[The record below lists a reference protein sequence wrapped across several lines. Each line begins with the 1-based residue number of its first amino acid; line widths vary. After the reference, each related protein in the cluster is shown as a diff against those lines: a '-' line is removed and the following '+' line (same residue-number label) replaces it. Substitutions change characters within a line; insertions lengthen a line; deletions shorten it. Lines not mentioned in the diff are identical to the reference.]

1 MGKQGVS
8 SVEGQGVIEPMT
20 GAVTAAPQVT
30 VASRGRGVIAAWA
43 LFDFARTM
51 FSYSIISVNFSLWV
65 TQDHKAPVAVY
76 TLAFSISLAI
86 IAIASPALGV
96 ISDRA
101 GRRLP
106 FLAGVT
112 ALMVGGTALL
122 AFTHN
127 LVVGLVFFIIA
138 NVGYQS
144 TQVFYDALLGAI
156 TTERNRG
163 RISGFGMA
171 LGYLGTIAWGIVT
184 VVYLSRSITAHNHRP
199 DFLPTAVAVA
209 IFALPCFIFVR
220 ERRPVGTHGVTRAE
234 VARSFAQL
242 ARSVRKVWR
251 EQRNL
256 ARFLIARLLY
266 ADAANTVVSFMAVYS
281 VVVVK
286 LTTKELNIF
295 LPSAATF
302 AVIGALAF
310 GRLADR
316 VGPKRVLNG
325 ILALWFV
332 AMIWAALVPLGTL
345 HLGAAAF
352 SAKILFYAVGPL
364 AGLALGGTRACDRTF
379 LVRVTPPAMT
389 GEAFGLF
396 SLVGDASSI
405 VGPLILGGV
414 TFVFYQL
421 GQERL
426 GYRVAILAIVA
437 LLCGGWYLLQRAT
450 DGHVGTTLANGRD
463 GR

>member
-184 VVYLSRSITAHNHRP
+184 VVYLSRSITAHNHTP

-437 LLCGGWYLLQRAT
+437 LLCVGWYLLQRAT

>member
-122 AFTHN
+122 AFTNN

-437 LLCGGWYLLQRAT
+437 LLCVGWYLLQRAT